1 MDFSPGCDGTCAA
14 VSLEVR
20 LALWIFLLA
29 LIAAASPVHGQ
40 VPSSG
45 DAVERLTLDAAIA
58 EALAKNLDLMAR
70 RAGLSIADANLV
82 TAQLRPN
89 PVLSVGGD
97 HLDLLGTGFDEEN
110 GAGPPEYS
118 VRLDVLFER
127 GRKRDLRTE
136 LAQHERAIAEAE
148 VFDAVRALKLEVQ
161 YAFIDL
167 QLAEENLAL
176 ARENAASLE

>member
-1 MDFSPGCDGTCAA
+1 MQPSLKRSPRTSISWPA
-14 VSLEVR
+14 
-20 LALWIFLLA
+20 
-29 LIAAASPVHGQ
+29 
-40 VPSSG
+40 
-45 DAVERLTLDAAIA
+45 
-58 EALAKNLDLMAR
+58 

-136 LAQHERAIAEAE
+136 VAQDERAIAEAE

-161 YAFIDL
+161 QAFIDL
-167 QLAEENLAL
+167 QLAQENLAL
-176 ARENAASLE
+176 ARENAASLDEIVTLNQARVRAGEVAEVELLRSRIAALQSQQAVHGG